1 MLLTI
6 DVGNTNS
13 VLGVFRGEELIANW
27 RLTTAREQTIDEY
40 GVLTRNLFTLAGLDW
55 NAITGVAISSVVPPV
70 NRTFAEMSR
79 IYFGKKALFVEMGVK
94 TGMAVLVDNPSEVGA
109 DRIVNG
115 VAAFHQYG
123 GPCIVVDFGTAI
135 TFDAI
140 SAKGEY
146 LGGVIAPGLGI
157 SSEALF
163 ARAARLPRVEIKDP
177 GKVIGTNT
185 ITHMQAGLY
194 YGAVDMVD
202 GMLARM
208 KKELAEDATVVATG
222 GEGAE
227 LSRGQWRRKR
237 DRRQRPDIRRRPIN
251 EMDGWNYFNYF
262 TEIEEY
268 FWKKRGAHLLVSPL
282 DWAIMEA
289 WQKAGV
295 PLEAALKGI
304 DKAFE
309 SYQRSR
315 RGAGKPLKNLAY
327 CTDAVLE
334 AAEDQ
339 QAAAAGSAPKVKR
352 AAASEAFSRDELKTY
367 FAKNAAHLK
376 RAAEKRLQ
384 QPQIAGRLAE
394 IAESLESSGQL
405 LDAPGTLDLEDLER
419 RLTILD
425 EKIHALLTSNAPEEL
440 MLKIRREVDGQLAMY
455 RRNMKAEQL
464 AMVEKQYVQ
473 KRLLEEFGIPRL
485 SLFYLS

>member
-1 MLLTI
+1 
-6 DVGNTNS
+6 
-13 VLGVFRGEELIANW
+13 
-27 RLTTAREQTIDEY
+27 
-40 GVLTRNLFTLAGLDW
+40 
-55 NAITGVAISSVVPPV
+55 
-70 NRTFAEMSR
+70 
-79 IYFGKKALFVEMGVK
+79 
-94 TGMAVLVDNPSEVGA
+94 
-109 DRIVNG
+109 
-115 VAAFHQYG
+115 
-123 GPCIVVDFGTAI
+123 
-135 TFDAI
+135 
-140 SAKGEY
+140 
-146 LGGVIAPGLGI
+146 
-157 SSEALF
+157 
-163 ARAARLPRVEIKDP
+163 
-177 GKVIGTNT
+177 
-185 ITHMQAGLY
+185 
-194 YGAVDMVD
+194 
-202 GMLARM
+202 
-208 KKELAEDATVVATG
+208 
-222 GEGAE
+222 
-227 LSRGQWRRKR
+227 
-237 DRRQRPDIRRRPIN
+237 
-251 EMDGWNYFNYF
+251 MDGWNYFNYF

-334 AAEDQ
+334 AAEEQ
-339 QAAAAGSAPKVKR
+339 QEAAAGSAPKIAR

-376 RAAEKRLQ
+376 GAAEKSLQ